1 MLFFSRKRTSDNC
14 SLASVGKS
22 SKSSTETRAQ
32 ESGRMSA
39 ASRRLRLPFGGTMPR
54 TAAAS
59 FSGSRMLSRRG
70 DTEMTPGSSA
80 RKSTSRCLPVRAIA
94 MPASESSKARA
105 GGGSRQRAER
115 VIEQERRRQK
125 AKGKKQKAK
134 AGSVRGAFL
143 PFVFCLLSF
152 ALSFLAFDEGDF
164 VDLLQSGRSLLH
176 FEQRRLPQERHALF
190 AGQALDLRRRALI
203 ENHFAD
209 ALGQVEELM
218 DGGAP
223 AETSAA
229 ALEAPGAFEHGDVAP
244 LGGIQAAL
252 DQVRIGIPYRLAAEI
267 ADHAHQALR
276 QDAVERRNEIV
287 RLDAHVEESAQ
298 HVEHVIG
305 MH

>member
-39 ASRRLRLPFGGTMPR
+39 AWRRLRFPFGGIMPR

-125 AKGKKQKAK
+125 AKGKRQKAK
-134 AGSVRGAFL
+134 VLRGSNPWLLCALAFL
-143 PFVFCLLSF
+143 
-152 ALSFLAFDEGDF
+152 ALDEGDF

-190 AGQALDLRRRALI
+190 AGQALDLRSRALI